1 MPDIIKNAE
10 DCAREII
17 EGMGFELVG
26 VDYGREDGLMCL
38 TYYIYSEQGVNI
50 DDCERVSRAIEP
62 AVEEKDPVCGEKY
75 CLCVSSPGER
85 PFKTERDYERN
96 IGKTVQAELNT
107 PIKGKK
113 KKFTGTLLAFSA
125 SMVIIEGRKEKYEL
139 ARADIKTI
147 RPYIGP

>member
-85 PFKTERDYERN
+85 PFIPLLKEKRKN
-96 IGKTVQAELNT
+96 LQAHCL
-107 PIKGKK
+107 
-113 KKFTGTLLAFSA
+113 LLAQ
-125 SMVIIEGRKEKYEL
+125 VWL
-139 ARADIKTI
+139 
-147 RPYIGP
+147 